1 MRYVAVLSLAV
12 ALAACSHE
20 GQSLS
25 GVEKADPPGH
35 APHAQPEPAAN
46 PHAADP
52 HAADPHA
59 GIAPPPAA
67 APTQTPLAWSVPA
80 GWKGGPSSRP
90 MRVAEFDVGA
100 DESGAP
106 VQCVVF
112 GGIGGDDEQNLER
125 WIGQLGEGAKLS
137 AKTTRSEHDG
147 LKFTR
152 LEVRGPYTDTMHP
165 GGAKA
170 MTEAT
175 MLAAIVDGPAGKL
188 HVKMVGPSA
197 VVDAAAAK
205 FDEFLASMKPNG
217 N

>member
-1 MRYVAVLSLAV
+1 MRPAILFALAA

-25 GVEKADPPGH
+25 GADKADPPGG
-35 APHAQPEPAAN
+35 APHAPQAQAN
-46 PHAADP
+46 PHGVDPHAADP

-59 GIAPPPAA
+59 GLSAPPAA
-67 APTQTPLAWSVPA
+67 AQAPVAWSVPD
-80 GWKGGPSSRP
+80 GWKGGPSTRP
-90 MRVAEFDVGA
+90 MRVAEFEVGA

-125 WIGQLGEGAKLS
+125 WIGQLGETAKAS

-152 LEVRGPYTDTMHP
+152 LEARGAYTDTMHP

-170 MTEAT
+170 MSEAA

-188 HVKMVGPSA
+188 HVKMVGPAS
-197 VVDAAAAK
+197 VVDAAAPK
-205 FDEFLASMKPNG
+205 FDAFLASMKAK
-217 N
+217 